1 MTSKAAPKASHG
13 MVRNTGTGNREVFD
27 DMVLC
32 NPNQAAISFWT
43 RWVHGRQDEQGFTYI
58 GVLVLVALMGIALSA
73 AGQMW
78 HTLQQREKEQE
89 LLFIGH
95 QFRLALDRY
104 AKLTPGQAKR
114 YPLALEDLLQDP
126 RRTEIQRYLRKI
138 YRDPMTGNAEWGLI
152 TGPDGEIYGVHSLSD
167 GEPLKKS
174 NFGLADR
181 QFEGRMKYS
190 DWVFMHGPN

>member
-13 MVRNTGTGNREVFD
+13 MARNTGTGNHEVFD

-32 NPNQAAISFWT
+32 NPNQAATSFWT
-43 RWVHGRQDEQGFTYI
+43 RRVHGRQDEQGFTYI

-104 AKLTPGQAKR
+104 AKLTQGQAKR

>member
-1 MTSKAAPKASHG
+1 MTSKAVPKALRG
-13 MVRNTGTGNREVFD
+13 MARNTGTGNREGFD
-27 DMVLC
+27 DMVIR
-32 NPNQAAISFWT
+32 NPNQAATSCCA
-43 RWVHGRQDEQGFTYI
+43 RRVYGRQDEQGFTYI

-89 LLFIGH
+89 QLFIGH

-138 YRDPMTGNAEWGLI
+138 YLDPMTGNAEWGLI
-152 TGPDGEIYGVHSLSD
+152 TGPDGGIYGVHSLSD
-167 GEPLKKS
+167 DEPVKKS

-190 DWVFMHGPN
+190 DWVFMHATN